1 MSRALFTAVSG
12 LKTHQTK
19 MDVIGNNIANVS
31 TYGFKTART
40 AFRDVFY
47 QNMGSGGGS
56 NAAIGGLGGQNPY
69 QIGYGTMV
77 SSIDTNQAKTG
88 FASTGYASDCYV
100 NGDGFFVVGT
110 LNGAADDGDGAIGQI
125 YYTRVGMFDFDSAG
139 YLVDSTGQLVCGVQA
154 GQEDTDET
162 GQEALRAIFY
172 NPAELEGQGILPIK
186 NITIGSDGVI
196 TCIGTDGITYGLA
209 YDGDG
214 DVGGLVRLS
223 GEGLDTAEDIA
234 EAKTRC
240 IAIALA
246 DISNPAGMEMVGNSY
261 YTTTGNSGQVN
272 FYQAGTHNLGS
283 LKTSGLEM
291 SGTDISQEF
300 AEMIMTQRG
309 FQANSRIVSVV
320 DSMLEEVVNMKR

>member
-12 LKTHQTK
+12 LKSHQTK

-31 TYGFKTART
+31 TYGFKTSRT

-110 LNGAADDGDGAIGQI
+110 TTGEEGDNNIGQI

-154 GQEDTDET
+154 GQGDTEET
-162 GQEALRAIFY
+162 GQDALRPIY
-172 NPAELEGQGILPIK
+172 YDPEEQEDGVLPLK

-196 TCIGTDGITYGLA
+196 TCIGTDGITYGFS
-209 YDGDG
+209 YETPGE
-214 DVGGLVRLS
+214 LVPLS
-223 GEGLDTAEDIA
+223 GDDIEDANDIA
-234 EAKTRC
+234 EAKKQC
-240 IAIALA
+240 VAIALA

-283 LKTSGLEM
+283 IKTSGLEM